1 MYERQKERCIVE
13 KRAKRERHTIH
24 PMRLARIRRKQP
36 IHKHLHARHAQALAP
51 AILLLCKAFAVRR
64 CFRVR
69 PIGPSTGI
77 EQHRNEEEI
86 EQTAGDLEVVDGRG
100 LGAPG
105 GDERCDPG
113 AAGVQVAP
121 AAVGRDLQARE

>member
-1 MYERQKERCIVE
+1 
-13 KRAKRERHTIH
+13 
-24 PMRLARIRRKQP
+24 MRLARIRRKQP
-36 IHKHLHARHAQALAP
+36 IHEHLHARHAQTLAP
-51 AILLLCKAFAVRR
+51 AILLLCKAFAICR

-77 EQHRNEEEI
+77 EQHRDEEEI

-105 GDERCDPG
+105 GDEMCDPG
-113 AAGVQVAP
+113 PASVEVAP
-121 AAVGRDLQARE
+121 AAVGRDLQAKK